1 MKCISLLQNICYL
14 TNKTVISADIENLSS
29 FYKFDCTVLVREFT
43 LFRALYRKMHS
54 LVNVTDLLHG
64 LNVHL
69 LTTDYDTDDVS
80 ESDEVKTN
88 TWADMS
94 FIKPLRAITKLSGFP
109 TLTLLYNILVSLAV
123 TSSTVEKAM
132 C

>member
-1 MKCISLLQNICYL
+1 MKCFFFTPKYL
-14 TNKTVISADIENLSS
+14 FSDQQDCDITDVENLSS

-54 LVNVTDLLHG
+54 LVNVTDLLPKTNKAG
-64 LNVHL
+64 LSVHL
-69 LTTDYDTDDVS
+69 HTTDYDTDDES

-94 FIKPLRAITKLSGFP
+94 SIKPLRAITKFNNSLLDFRHLLCC
-109 TLTLLYNILVSLAV
+109 TLF
-123 TSSTVEKAM
+123 
-132 C
+132 